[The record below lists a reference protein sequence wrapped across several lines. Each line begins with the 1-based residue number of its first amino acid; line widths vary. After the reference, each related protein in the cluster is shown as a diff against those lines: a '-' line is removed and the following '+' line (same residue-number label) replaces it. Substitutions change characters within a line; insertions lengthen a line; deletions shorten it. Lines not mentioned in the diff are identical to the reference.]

1 MRNGVPK
8 KKSKAGAIAG
18 IVIGAAVV
26 GLAALAGIFMLV
38 QKRRRVAQRQEG
50 IKFKYIYTVI

>member
-18 IVIGAAVV
+18 ILIGALVL
-26 GLAALAGIFMLV
+26 GLAALFGIFMLT
-38 QKRRRVAQRQEG
+38 KRRRRLARQQQG
-50 IKFKYIYTVI
+50 IRYN